1 MEIYLLYNL
10 CSVISVRALVGCSPV
25 QDPLKTASNL
35 VERLNTSNI
44 DLRPIM
50 KISINLQLV
59 KEGVL
64 SLIPEEVVRGCYA
77 K

>member
-1 MEIYLLYNL
+1 MEIYLVYNL
-10 CSVISVRALVGCSPV
+10 CSVISVSALVGCSSV
-25 QDPLKTASNL
+25 QDQLKTASNL

-44 DLRPIM
+44 DLKPIM

-64 SLIPEEVVRGCYA
+64 SLIPEEAVRGCYV